1 MFFPKRMLEQFACS
15 LISPPI
21 FLSDRFFMALVR
33 YLGDE
38 VAAKAYLFDVFY
50 HKNNRNFVMLT
61 IFFDTWPEILLWTG
75 TTTSVL
81 NPLLETIVWAIYNT
95 GPPNSLA
102 ELKVNPS
109 AFSENIC
116 YTSCYKN
123 TDNTYT
129 SEKLLF
135 FPRLISFYQPLAA
148 RSSNGLS

>member
-1 MFFPKRMLEQFACS
+1 
-15 LISPPI
+15 
-21 FLSDRFFMALVR
+21 MALVR

-116 YTSCYKN
+116 DTSCYKN
-123 TDNTYT
+123 TDSRLFFGH
-129 SEKLLF
+129 SEKN
-135 FPRLISFYQPLAA
+135 
-148 RSSNGLS
+148 SSSKKLKTQANSHKNSSKI